1 MNTYSKFVSVIVPNY
16 CHAKYLDQR
25 IQSILNQTYQNF
37 ELIVLDDCSP
47 DDGTSKAVIEKY
59 RSNPHVSHIVYN
71 EQNSGSTFKQWDK
84 GISLAK
90 GDLIWIAESDDFCE
104 PTLLEVLVKEFKQNE
119 KLTLAYTLLQE
130 VDAEGNPIRYLCYT
144 PSGVTRLKGSDYV
157 RRYMTTCNHCANAS
171 AALFKKSVYCQ
182 IDKQFTTYKAG
193 GDMLFW
199 IAIAEQGDVA
209 IVNKRLNY
217 FRQHS
222 VKVTGRSV
230 RAGINTYEFKKTY
243 HYIISHFNLTPSRK
257 RLIKEKLLFQILQT
271 EYETENVRQGLLDYW
286 QLPHQ
291 MALTAKI
298 KIKVFQILQ
307 NRLSIY
313 L

>member
-1 MNTYSKFVSVIVPNY
+1 MDNNYLVSVIVPNY

-37 ELIVLDDCSP
+37 DLIILDDCSP
-47 DDGTSKAVIEKY
+47 DDGASKAVIEKY

-104 PTLLEVLVKEFKQNE
+104 PTLLEVLVKEFEQNE
-119 KLTLAYTLLQE
+119 KLTLAYTLLQK

-193 GDMLFW
+193 GDWLFW
-199 IAIAEQGDVA
+199 IEIAEQGDVA

-243 HYIISHFNLTPSRK
+243 HYIISHFDLSPSRIQ
-257 RLIKEKLLFQILQT
+257 LIKDMIFFQILT
-271 EYETENVRQGLLDYW
+271 TNYDNEGIRMRLLDYW
-286 QLPHQ
+286 GIPCHVSRFKEIK
-291 MALTAKI
+291 AKLI
-298 KIKVFQILQ
+298 QVLQ
-307 NRLSIY
+307 NRCSIY